1 MMDDQ
6 KNEAYNVENLAGDIQ
21 DIQKTEEAE
30 DRAQKLINLQKEL
43 NDVIE
48 KRDELNQQVED
59 LTAKNTKLSQKV
71 AELFTQITSVDEQND
86 VETSD
91 DLTVE
96 DLL

>member
-6 KNEAYNVENLAGDIQ
+6 KNEAYNAENLANDIQ
-21 DIQKTEEAE
+21 DIQKTGESE

-43 NDVIE
+43 NDVLE
-48 KRDELNQQVED
+48 KRDELNKQVED
-59 LTAKNTKLSQKV
+59 LTVKNTKLSQKV

>member
-1 MMDDQ
+1 MDE
-6 KNEAYNVENLAGDIQ
+6 KNEPYNVENLSDDIQ

>member
-1 MMDDQ
+1 MDDQ
-6 KNEAYNVENLAGDIQ
+6 KNEYSAENLSNDIQ

>member
-1 MMDDQ
+1 MNDQ
-6 KNEAYNVENLAGDIQ
+6 KNEAYSVENLSDDIQ
-21 DIQKTEEAE
+21 DIQKTEESE

-43 NDVIE
+43 NDVLE
-48 KRDELNQQVED
+48 KRDELNKQVED

>member
-48 KRDELNQQVED
+48 KRDELNKQVED
-59 LTAKNTKLSQKV
+59 LTVKNTKLSQKV

>member
-1 MMDDQ
+1 MDDQ
-6 KNEAYNVENLAGDIQ
+6 KNDAYSVENLSDDIQ
-21 DIQKTEEAE
+21 DIQKTEESE

-43 NDVIE
+43 NDVLD
-48 KRDELNQQVED
+48 KRDELSKEVED

-91 DLTVE
+91 DLTVD

>member
-1 MMDDQ
+1 MDDQ
-6 KNEAYNVENLAGDIQ
+6 KNEAYNVENLSGDIQ

-48 KRDELNQQVED
+48 KRDELNKQVED
-59 LTAKNTKLSQKV
+59 LTTKNTKLSQKV

>member
-1 MMDDQ
+1 MMDEQ
-6 KNEAYNVENLAGDIQ
+6 KNEAYSVENLSEDIQ
-21 DIQKTEEAE
+21 DIQKTEESE

-43 NDVIE
+43 NDVLE
-48 KRDELNQQVED
+48 KRDELNKQVED